1 MCETAGLG
9 AFSRQIQAKTKRA
22 RRITRQAPFL
32 SHPHRP
38 DGTAA
43 PRTPLPQC
51 RLTARRAN
59 RPPDGFR
66 GRPAAAPHGGA
77 GRRRPCGPRL
87 SPQILLFRGAY
98 RSSQC
103 CTRPMALSQ
112 PRRLRSR
119 TSAAIL
125 GVYSLSSVHCSRIS
139 SKSFH
144 TPVASPAR

>member
-1 MCETAGLG
+1 MGVILDRPPYPHNETTPIAAAVGGGLLFCIFFFMRDF
-9 AFSRQIQAKTKRA
+9 APRQIRPQAA
-22 RRITRQAPFL
+22 RRSGGQTG
-32 SHPHRP
+32 S
-38 DGTAA
+38 
-43 PRTPLPQC
+43 
-51 RLTARRAN
+51 AR
-59 RPPDGFR
+59 F
-66 GRPAAAPHGGA
+66 GGA

-139 SKSFH
+139 SKSLH